1 MTKRLMQ
8 GFAATLFGLLGF
20 VSGANAVLISM
31 SSGGLAASADFAVV
45 GGNLQ
50 VVLTNT
56 SLSDVLVPG
65 NVLMAVFFDLNGV
78 GVLTPL
84 SATVSGGST
93 VQYGSFGA
101 GGVGAGWAYKGSLS
115 GLPGGASEGISAAG
129 YSSPS
134 FGPNGNFGCGAN
146 CVAVNGLDY
155 GLLSAGDNTA
165 TGNGGVTGHGPLIQ
179 NSVTFLL
186 SGLPGGF
193 TDEDLN
199 LTNVT
204 FQYGT
209 ALANCTG
216 ADCNPEPCIGACQLA
231 TVPEPNMPLL
241 IGTAL
246 VGWAVV
252 RRRFFGRA

>member
-1 MTKRLMQ
+1 MQ
-8 GFAATLFGLLGF
+8 GIAATLFGLLGF
-20 VSGANAVLISM
+20 IGGANAVPITA
-31 SSGGLAASADFAVV
+31 SGGGLSASADFTVV

-56 SLSDVLVPG
+56 GPNDVLVPG

-78 GVLTPL
+78 GVLTPV
-84 SATVSGGST
+84 SAAVTAGST
-93 VQYGSFGA
+93 VRYAALGA
-101 GGVGAGWAYKGSLS
+101 GGVGAGWAYKGGLS

-134 FGPNGNFGCGAN
+134 FGPSGNFGCGAN
-146 CVAVNGLDY
+146 CVMVNGLDY
-155 GLLSAGDNTA
+155 GLLSLGDNPA
-165 TGNGGVTGHGPLIQ
+165 TGNAGVTGKGPLIQ
-179 NSVTFLL
+179 DSVTFLL

-193 TDEDLN
+193 TDDDLS
-199 LTNVT
+199 LSNVA

-216 ADCNPEPCIGACQLA
+216 DCNPEPCIGACQPT

-241 IGTAL
+241 IGAAL
-246 VGWAVV
+246 VGWAVA